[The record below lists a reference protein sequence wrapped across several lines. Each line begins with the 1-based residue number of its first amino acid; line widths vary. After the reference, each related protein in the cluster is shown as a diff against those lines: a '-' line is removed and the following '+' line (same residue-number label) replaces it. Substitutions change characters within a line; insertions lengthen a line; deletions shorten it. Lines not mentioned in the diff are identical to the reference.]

1 MTLQY
6 LIKKKHYLKYTKN
19 RTFLDT
25 YISAPFFCN
34 KPSITIECLPLL
46 KLYQA
51 SLMILLN
58 HSRNFDQSL
67 AFVMQLSF
75 LKMKQKRQ

>member
-1 MTLQY
+1 
-6 LIKKKHYLKYTKN
+6 
-19 RTFLDT
+19 
-25 YISAPFFCN
+25 
-34 KPSITIECLPLL
+34 
-46 KLYQA
+46 
-51 SLMILLN
+51 MILLN